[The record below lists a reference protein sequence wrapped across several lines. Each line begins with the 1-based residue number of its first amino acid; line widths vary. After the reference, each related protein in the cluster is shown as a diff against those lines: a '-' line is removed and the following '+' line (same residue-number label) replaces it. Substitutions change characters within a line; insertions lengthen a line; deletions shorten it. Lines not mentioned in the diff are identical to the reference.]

1 MRKFGTKNL
10 QKSPNLVTLIGGEV
24 CSVVEVSPSLVV
36 VNDADVATA
45 AVVVL
50 VVDVAAVDGRMVE

>member
-1 MRKFGTKNL
+1 MTN
-10 QKSPNLVTLIGGEV
+10 EV